1 MSDTEHSEKSGGH
14 GGGHR
19 PHGGGHEEGHEGAP
33 EWLISFADNVMLQM
47 GFFVILLALN
57 LKEPTTGGVGG
68 KDGEGSPPATILDA
82 AIAIREAFN
91 NPVDLS
97 STDPND
103 FALVQRILERKRNG
117 QTSQPGPMGDRQD
130 MQSIR
135 PSDYIA
141 PNGLVPFEDG
151 SVELTAAGRQAA
163 AGAAKELAG
172 QLFVVEVRGHA
183 SAAESAISDDRG
195 MFLSYRRALAAARV
209 LEEHGVKWRQI
220 RVVAMGDT
228 SRITP
233 RAADRAGHRSNQR
246 VEIFQTED
254 LMPDDPYARETPDG
268 PPQETGRAS
277 EAGDELDGGGH

>member
-1 MSDTEHSEKSGGH
+1 MSDGEHTAKKGGGH
-14 GGGHR
+14 GGHKGH
-19 PHGGGHEEGHEGAP
+19 GHEEGHEGAP

-57 LKEPTTGGVGG
+57 LKEPTTGGIGG
-68 KDGEGSPPATILDA
+68 KDRDGVPPATLLDA

-103 FALVQRILERKRNG
+103 YALIQRILERRRNG
-117 QTSQPGPMGDRQD
+117 HTSQPGPMGDRQD

-151 SVELTAAGRQAA
+151 EATITEAGRRAA
-163 AGAAKELAG
+163 VEAARELAG
-172 QLFVVEVRGHA
+172 QQFVVEVRGHVSTA
-183 SAAESAISDDRG
+183 EAALTDDRG
-195 MFLSYRRALAAARV
+195 MMLSYRRALAVARL
-209 LEEHGVKWRQI
+209 LEEHGLKWRQI

-228 SRITP
+228 SRVTP
-233 RAADRAGHRSNQR
+233 RAGDRAGHRSNQR

-254 LMPDDPYARETPDG
+254 IMPEDPYSREGADG
-268 PPQETGRAS
+268 APAPPGVGAGTGRR
-277 EAGDELDGGGH
+277 